1 MLKRAIWLCLAGL
14 VLACSGTAHAQ
25 MEAKGMIIRA
35 IDRLVYIDLGR
46 RDGVQAGDLFDVVS
60 ADVLLDRLSGDT
72 LAVSP
77 ESVGAIRV
85 RQVFDKMAIA
95 ELMHIQAG
103 QDPML
108 MKIARIQDPE
118 RLIEI
123 EQYMQSVSYG
133 GMGDGRMKA
142 LVPGLYQY
150 KMGQRRKGFSLMVLE
165 TASHLVLVQAG
176 HQRLHPSEMGQRR
189 KGFSLM
195 VLETASLVAGIA
207 FRLNSNDW
215 KEQYDSLNDPQSEY
229 FDYYFD
235 GANDR
240 RRWSNRFFW
249 LSGALYAFNLIDVLW
264 AQGQPAMSV
273 QTRPRVPFEL
283 GMGMN
288 RSGQTMLQVVH
299 RF

>member
-14 VLACSGTAHAQ
+14 VLACSGTARAQ
-25 MEAKGMIIRA
+25 MEAKGMIIRVV
-35 IDRLVYIDLGR
+35 DRLVYIDLGR
-46 RDGVQAGDLFDVVS
+46 RNGVQAGDLFDVVS

-123 EQYMQSVSYG
+123 EQYMQNVSYG

-150 KMGQRRKGFSLMVLE
+150 KMGQRRKGFSLMILE
-165 TASHLVLVQAG
+165 A
-176 HQRLHPSEMGQRR
+176 
-189 KGFSLM
+189 
-195 VLETASLVAGIA
+195 ASLAAGIT

-215 KEQYDSLNDPQSEY
+215 KDQYDSLEANRPQRDY
-229 FDYYFD
+229 DYYFD

-273 QTRPRVPFEL
+273 QTQPRVPFEL
-283 GMGMN
+283 GLGMN

>member
-14 VLACSGTAHAQ
+14 VLACSGTARAQMEKGPTRRVVALGGTAGVQ
-25 MEAKGMIIRA
+25 MEAKGMIIRVV
-35 IDRLVYIDLGR
+35 DRLIYIDLGR

-123 EQYMQSVSYG
+123 EEYMQSVSYG
-133 GMGDGRMKA
+133 GMGDGRMMA
-142 LVPGLYQY
+142 LVPGLHQY
-150 KMGQRRKGFSLMVLE
+150 KMGQRRKGL
-165 TASHLVLVQAG
+165 
-176 HQRLHPSEMGQRR
+176 
-189 KGFSLM
+189 SLM
-195 VLETASLVAGIA
+195 VLETASLAAGII

-215 KEQYDSLNDPQSEY
+215 KDQYDSLGAGRPQIDY
-229 FDYYFD
+229 DYYFD

-249 LSGALYAFNLIDVLW
+249 MSGALYAFNLIDVLW
-264 AQGQPAMSV
+264 SQGQPAMSV